1 MASIYNTSTLK
12 VFDNKIIEQLL
23 ENQLITALDMN
34 QFITTDYTLTANPG
48 MTVEIHKYVGSGD
61 VEDLDM
67 TKGNTKDIGA
77 AYVGETYDVVT
88 TQGRVPYYDEQQM
101 NDPTAVDKAIQH
113 LSEQLTNDLTK
124 KIVAELDK
132 ATLIKDAANFDF
144 SDFIDAI
151 ATLPAE
157 KNENLFI
164 LISKNDYAAVQKKL
178 KDDLKYVED
187 YVRTGYVGS
196 VAGVPIHVS
205 NAIAKGTA
213 YVASK
218 EAVTAFVKKGVEIEQ
233 ERDANTR
240 KNTIF
245 GRKVMVVALTDDT
258 KVVKLTTK
266 TASYTAVNSP
276 SGSPVEQGYFEK
288 TEDETYFLSSDTSV
302 DSGKTYY
309 TRSFE

>member
-1 MASIYNTSTLK
+1 MASIYDTNTLK

-23 ENQLITALDMN
+23 ENQLITSLDMN
-34 QFITTDYTLTANPG
+34 QFITTDYTLIANPG

-67 TKGNTKDIGA
+67 TEGNTQDIGA
-77 AYVGETYDVVT
+77 AYVSNTYDVVT

-132 ATLIKDAANFDF
+132 ATLVTDKATFDF
-144 SDFIDAI
+144 GDFIDAI

-196 VAGVPIHVS
+196 VAGVPVYVS

-266 TASYTAVNSP
+266 TANYTAVVSP

-288 TEDETYFLSSDTSV
+288 AEDDTYFLSTDTSV
-302 DSGKTYY
+302 SGSKTYY